1 MVMLVSWAGQDEE
14 GVATE
19 LTTHPR
25 RVYAIVYLRHL
36 PGAYTVTNV
45 RAVPYQSVSICTS
58 LVYAL
63 ANVYNTMP
71 DLQLWRAD
79 AS

>member
-14 GVATE
+14 SVATE
-19 LTTHPR
+19 LMTHPR

-45 RAVPYQSVSICTS
+45 RAVPYQSVRIYPGFVCASVD
-58 LVYAL
+58 VY
-63 ANVYNTMP
+63 TMV
-71 DLQLWRAD
+71 DLELWRTD